1 MKKTLLSTLALVF
14 ALSASAFAQAPA
26 ATSTSKDPIVQ
37 MHTEERAANAV
48 YNAKV
53 KELDAERS
61 KKVNASVAEAVKAA
75 EGTSKDPL
83 VVRREAESK
92 AKNATKADYDAKL
105 KPLKA
110 EHKSEMAAIRAKYK
124 TSK

>member
-1 MKKTLLSTLALVF
+1 M
-14 ALSASAFAQAPA
+14 
-26 ATSTSKDPIVQ
+26 
-37 MHTEERAANAV
+37 
-48 YNAKV
+48 
-53 KELDAERS
+53 
-61 KKVNASVAEAVKAA
+61 KAA

-92 AKNATKADYDAKL
+92 AKNATKADYDGKL
-105 KPLKA
+105 KALKT